1 MSYGILLEVLN
12 KVRRTI
18 LDSVVISVVELRVL
32 VLSKDFRALMDL
44 IAEEEL
50 VLAVNISAE
59 VLG

>member
-12 KVRRTI
+12 EVRRAI
-18 LDSVVISVVELRVL
+18 LDSVVISVIELRVL
-32 VLSKDFRALMDL
+32 VLPKDFRALMDL